1 MLGKVKKWLGIE
13 GVKVELQ
20 IPETFTLKDEHI
32 EGTLIFTS
40 MNDQMVDGFRL
51 KLIEKYS
58 RGRRKN
64 KLVDEYKMGELVV
77 DEEIEVI
84 AGEEL
89 VVPFDLPFKIVHS
102 EMDDIERKFF
112 LFVPFVKTAK
122 LIKGVKSEY
131 RIEVEA
137 DVQGTKLDPF
147 DKKTIRLKG

>member
-20 IPETFTLKDEHI
+20 IPDSFSRKDELI

-40 MNDQMVDGFRL
+40 MNNQTVNGIKL

-58 RGRRKN
+58 RGRKKN
-64 KLVDEYKMGELVV
+64 KLVDEYKMGEIVI
-77 DEEIEVI
+77 DEVFEVF
-84 AGEEL
+84 AEEEL
-89 VVPFDLPFKIVHS
+89 IIPFELPVKIVHS
-102 EMDDIERKFF
+102 EMDDYERKFF

-122 LIKGVKSEY
+122 FIRGVKSEY
-131 RIEVEA
+131 RVEVEA

-147 DKKTIRLKG
+147 DKKVIRLKG